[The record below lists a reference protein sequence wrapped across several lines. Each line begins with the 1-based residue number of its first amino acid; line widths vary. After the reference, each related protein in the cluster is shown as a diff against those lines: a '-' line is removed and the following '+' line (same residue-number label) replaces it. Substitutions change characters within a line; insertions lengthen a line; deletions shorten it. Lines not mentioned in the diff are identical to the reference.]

1 MQQIGDEQQAMGLCQ
16 FTRLHALMCV
26 ELEDGIER
34 QNLDTCACV
43 EDLTGNACEYV
54 LHHAIRA
61 VVAILKGVPSRES
74 VCVHQAVIDSPGID
88 ADAVKRSSCLPG
100 FPQSCEDLVPQREDV
115 PKAVPAQHHRAV
127 GKP

>member
-43 EDLTGNACEYV
+43 EDLAGNACEDV

-61 VVAILKGVPSRES
+61 VVAILKGVPLQEA
-74 VCVHQAVIDSPGID
+74 VCITRP
-88 ADAVKRSSCLPG
+88 
-100 FPQSCEDLVPQREDV
+100 
-115 PKAVPAQHHRAV
+115 
-127 GKP
+127 